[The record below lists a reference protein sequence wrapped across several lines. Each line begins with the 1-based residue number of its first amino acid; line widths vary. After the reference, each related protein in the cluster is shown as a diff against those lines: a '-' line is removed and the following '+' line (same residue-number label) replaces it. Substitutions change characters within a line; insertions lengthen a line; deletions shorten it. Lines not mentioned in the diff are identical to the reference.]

1 MLSTDLF
8 IEKFD
13 TETLTDEDIRSI
25 PSCFMDEQE
34 SGREPVWLPYENG
47 YGFLVFCIAS
57 KMRFFIKV
65 KSDNKIFELKYKLL

>member
-1 MLSTDLF
+1 MLSSNLF

-34 SGREPVWLPYENG
+34 PGGEPVWLPYENG

-57 KMRFFIKV
+57 KMRFFIKI
-65 KSDNKIFELKYKLL
+65 KSDNKVFELKYKLL